1 MAAMIVT
8 QATLKETA
16 MQQVTST
23 SVRNFEAAYAGDG
36 TDAQIAGSNEQAERF
51 AAPARVEER
60 HANRDWALLK
70 QIAA

>member
-1 MAAMIVT
+1 
-8 QATLKETA
+8 

-23 SVRNFEAAYAGDG
+23 AIRDIEPAFSGEETDG
-36 TDAQIAGSNEQAERF
+36 RAAGSKEQAERF